1 MRCIRL
7 FATALALAVSATGL
21 AAAPDSR
28 AAIERA
34 VELVEHGEHD
44 LARVYLEPALI
55 DPRLAP
61 GERARAYYVRGYSY
75 FAEHLYASAA
85 QDYHRALEFDPK
97 NPIVLAAIAQLYL
110 EGHGVDPSAPIAV
123 DLFRQ
128 AAEAGLPDAELR
140 LGYLYLRGVG
150 VEKNLDEA
158 RKWLEAAAAKGS
170 SQAMLQLAQSW
181 RAPATD
187 APDAG
192 KALEWLTQAHD
203 AGAQDAFAIAGFMI
217 EAGEDGEPD
226 PARARAAFEKAAEA
240 GSALAQAK
248 LAHMFLSG
256 EGGAKDEAKA
266 LELFRVAAKQQHP
279 AGYMGLAYLYE
290 SGTAVA
296 KDPAEAQQWYTRA
309 AEAGM
314 ADAQRG
320 LAYAALR
327 RKTLDGHRE
336 AARWFARAAQQGEAQ
351 AMNDYAWLL
360 ATSEFAEV
368 RDGPRA
374 ISLALRAVEQDRN
387 PSHLDTLAAAYA
399 EAGRFEQA
407 IATQRE
413 AIEAA
418 AALSPEPPEA
428 LHEELSAH
436 LEAFEAGRPW
446 RE

>member
-1 MRCIRL
+1 MRGLR
-7 FATALALAVSATGL
+7 ALVLL
-21 AAAPDSR
+21 AAAALPGWAAAGVDSR

-34 VELVEHGEHD
+34 VELVEQGDHD

-55 DPRLAP
+55 DPRLHP

-75 FAEHLYASAA
+75 FAQHLYASAA

-97 NPIVLAAIAQLYL
+97 NPIVLAAVAQLHL
-110 EGHGVDPSAPIAV
+110 EGQGVDSSPPLAV

-150 VEKNLDEA
+150 VERNLDEA
-158 RKWLEAAAAKGS
+158 RKWLEAAAAKDS
-170 SQAMLQLAQSW
+170 AQAMLQLAQSW

-187 APDAG
+187 APDAA
-192 KALEWLTQAHD
+192 KALEWLARAHE
-203 AGAQDAFAIAGFMI
+203 AGAHDAFAIAGFMI
-217 EAGEDGEPD
+217 ESGEDGEPD
-226 PARARAAFEKAAEA
+226 PTRAREAFEKAAEA

-248 LAHMFLSG
+248 LAHMFLTG
-256 EGGAKDEAKA
+256 EGGAKDASKA
-266 LELFRVAAKQQHP
+266 LELFRAAAEQQHP
-279 AGYMGLAYLYE
+279 AAYMGLAYLYE

-296 KDPAEAQQWYTRA
+296 ADPAEAERWYARA
-309 AEAGM
+309 ADAGV
-314 ADAQRG
+314 AEAQRR

-327 RKTLDGHRE
+327 SKSLDGHQE
-336 AARWFARAAQQGEAQ
+336 AADWFARAARQGEGE

-418 AALSPEPPEA
+418 GKLSPEPPEA